1 MRMRKR
7 HNLEPRLERCAEYI
21 TAQPQELKGRWLEH
35 FTGFASLYL
44 ELGCGKGRFTVETAK
59 RSPNAMLVAVEKVPD
74 AMIIAVE
81 RSKNA
86 ELGNVTFIDGDAAKL
101 CEMFGKGEVDRIFIN
116 FCDPWPKSRDAKF
129 RLTAPSFLRSYCEL
143 LPVGGQIHFKTDN
156 RPLFDWSVEQFTAE
170 GWELS
175 EVTNDLHGGG
185 IADIPLT
192 DYEAKFLESGL
203 KINRLVATRTAAT
216 KDSTA
221 PALQRIRNAALT
233 DAKGYEESVQNAQKD
248 I

>member
-7 HNLEPRLERCAEYI
+7 HNLEPRMERCADYI
-21 TAQPQELKGRWLEH
+21 TAEPQNLKGRWREQ
-35 FTGFASLYL
+35 FTGFGSLFL

-59 RSPNAMLVAVEKVPD
+59 RRPDAMLVAVEKVPD

-81 RSKNA
+81 RAKNA
-86 ELGNVTFIDGDAAKL
+86 GLNNVTFIDGDAARL
-101 CEMFGKGEVDRIFIN
+101 CEMFDKGEVDRIFIN

-129 RLTAPSFLRSYCEL
+129 RLTAPSFLRIYCEL
-143 LPVGGQIHFKTDN
+143 LPLGGQIHFKTDN
-156 RPLFDWSVEQFTAE
+156 RPLFDWSVEQFISE

-175 EVTNDLHGGG
+175 EVTNDLHGNG

-203 KINRLVATRTAAT
+203 KINRLVATKVTSARDT
-216 KDSTA
+216 SA

-233 DAKGYEESVQNAQKD
+233 DARGYEESVKD
-248 I
+248 AAEE